1 MRTMTYLDAIVE
13 AQREEMS
20 RDEKVF
26 LMGLDVSWNINGTAG
41 NKSGNLADE
50 FGLER
55 VRDAPISEN
64 GYLGT
69 GAGAA
74 MVGMRPIIEIEI
86 APFIYVAMDQLV
98 SIISKSTYSYGGQT
112 SIPIT
117 VRLPMM
123 YNIGNAAQHSDR
135 PMSTLATIPGLKL
148 VAPSTPRDMYGL
160 LRTAIQSDDPVVVF
174 EDFSRTGVKGEV
186 PDADEDFTI
195 PLGKADIKRAG
206 SDVTII
212 SIAGAIRAAEDAAKQ
227 LAEEG
232 IEAEILDPRSLFPL
246 DLDAILASVAKT
258 GKLVIADPSHDYSSI
273 ASHLAAEVAQEAFWD
288 LEAPIQRVTTP
299 HTHIPYAQSMEK
311 PLYPN
316 AERIVAAVHKTM
328 E

>member
-13 AQREEMS
+13 AQREEMT

-26 LMGLDVSWNINGTAG
+26 LMGLDVSWNITGTTGNQNGT
-41 NKSGNLADE
+41 LAEE

-64 GYLGT
+64 GYLGA

-98 SIISKSTYSYGGQT
+98 SIISKSPYSYGGQT

-117 VRLPMM
+117 IRLPMM

-135 PMSTLATIPGLKL
+135 PMATLATIPGLKL
-148 VAPSTPRDMYGL
+148 IAPSTPKDMYGL

-174 EDFSRTGVKGEV
+174 EDFTRAGVKEDV
-186 PDADEDFTI
+186 PDADDDFTI
-195 PLGKADIKRAG
+195 PLGKADIKRKG

-212 SIAGAIRAAEDAAKQ
+212 SIAGAISAAQDAADQ
-227 LAEEG
+227 LAGEG
-232 IEAEILDPRSLFPL
+232 IEAEILDPRSIFPL
-246 DLDAILASVAKT
+246 DVEAMLTSVAKT

-273 ASHLAAEVAQEAFWD
+273 ASHISAVVSQEAFWD